1 MAGLYVHVPFRAAP
15 RPYDDA
21 YTVVNPTP
29 DASVLA
35 AVLAREIDRHANSL
49 LEGVPIRSLYV
60 GGGRPSLCRPGA
72 LRPLVRALGRVVEPT
87 TLDEVTVE
95 LHPADASSGYLSH
108 LRRLGVTRLSIEG
121 LSFVGE
127 DLTAVGAPHS
137 ADDLARS
144 IRRVRRAGFRQFSV
158 DLVFG
163 GAGQS
168 RAGWKASL
176 HRAVSLGVPHLTLHE
191 LDTGDAEKRA
201 DQLAFALTF
210 LRAKGY
216 VPYELTHFARP
227 GHRSLHQEHVYAHG
241 SILGLGPGAESFWAP
256 DLPPSP
262 AARRWSNVADLTAY
276 VEGLQADAPP
286 VAHDETLSTSALAR
300 EYMLLRLRTQAGLD
314 LNALADRYDL
324 RLRDRKADTLRR
336 LRRRGLIH
344 EDPDRVA
351 LTDRG
356 RLLTDAITRRLLREL
371 GPA

>member
-15 RPYDDA
+15 RPYDHA
-21 YTVVNPTP
+21 YTVVNPTLN
-29 DASVLA
+29 ASVLA
-35 AVLAREIDRHANSL
+35 TALAREIDRRANPV
-49 LEGVPIRSLYV
+49 LEDVPIRSLYV
-60 GGGRPSLCRPGA
+60 GGGRPSLCPPGT

-87 TLDEVTVE
+87 ILDEVTVE
-95 LHPADASSGYLSH
+95 LHPADTSPVYLSR

-121 LSFVGE
+121 LSFIEE
-127 DLTAVGAPHS
+127 DLAAVGAPHS
-137 ADDLARS
+137 TDDLARS
-144 IRRVRRAGFRQFSV
+144 IRQVRRAGFRQFSV
-158 DLVFG
+158 DLLFG

-176 HRAVSLGVPHLTLHE
+176 QRAVSLGVPHLTLHE

-216 VPYELTHFARP
+216 APYELTHFARP

-241 SILGLGPGAESFWAP
+241 SILGLGPGAESFWTP
-256 DLPPSP
+256 DARDSS

-276 VEGLQADAPP
+276 VERLRADASPM
-286 VAHDETLSTSALAR
+286 AHDKTMATSALAR

-314 LNALADRYDL
+314 LNTLADRYDL
-324 RLRDRKADTLRR
+324 RLQDQKADTLRR

-344 EDPDRVA
+344 EEADRVA

-371 GPA
+371 AHT

>member
-1 MAGLYVHVPFRAAP
+1 MTGLYVHVPYRAAS
-15 RPYDDA
+15 RPHDDA
-21 YTVVNPTP
+21 YTVVDPTP
-29 DASVLA
+29 DASILSTA
-35 AVLAREIDRHANSL
+35 LAREIDRHADSVL
-49 LEGVPIRSLYV
+49 DDVPIRSLYV

-72 LRPLVRALGRVVEPT
+72 LRPLVRVLGRVVEPT
-87 TLDEVTVE
+87 MLDEVTVE
-95 LHPADASSGYLSH
+95 LHPADTSPVYLCH
-108 LRRLGVTRLSIEG
+108 LRRVGVTRLSIEG
-121 LSFVGE
+121 LSFVEE
-127 DLTAVGAPHS
+127 DLDAMAAPHGP
-137 ADDLARS
+137 DDLVRS
-144 IRRVRRAGFRQFSV
+144 IRQVRRAGFRQFSV
-158 DLVFG
+158 DLLFG

-176 HRAVSLGVPHLTLHE
+176 QRAVSLGVPHLTLHE
-191 LDTGDAEKRA
+191 LETGDTKKRA

-227 GHRSLHQEHVYAHG
+227 GHQSLHQEHVYAHG
-241 SILGLGPGAESFWAP
+241 DILGLGPGAESFWTP
-256 DLPPSP
+256 DAHDSS
-262 AARRWSNVADLTAY
+262 AARRRSNVADLTAY
-276 VEGLQADAPP
+276 VERLQADATP

-314 LNALADRYDL
+314 LDALADRYDL

-344 EDPDRVA
+344 EDPARVA